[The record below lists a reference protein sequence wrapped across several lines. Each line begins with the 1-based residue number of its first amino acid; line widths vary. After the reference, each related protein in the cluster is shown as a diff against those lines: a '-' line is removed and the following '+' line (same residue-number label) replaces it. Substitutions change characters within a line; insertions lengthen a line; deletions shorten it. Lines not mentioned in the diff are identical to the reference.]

1 MEVIAKTRF
10 ARISCRKLRY
20 LRPIV
25 INQKAEFAMKILENI
40 PNKGALIIRKLIKS
54 ALSNAEQ
61 KNPEQ
66 KSWYVKN
73 LLIDEGP
80 RMKRLRAAP
89 MGRAVIIQRKLSH
102 LKVILE
108 ELPESH
114 VIKRKTHGTKGKSN
128 RT

>member
-1 MEVIAKTRF
+1 MEVIAKAKF
-10 ARISCRKLRY
+10 VRISCRKLRY

-25 INQKAEFAMKILENI
+25 INQEAEFAMKALQNV

-66 KSWYVKN
+66 KSWYIKN

-80 RMKRLRAAP
+80 RMKRLRSAP

-108 ELPESH
+108 ELPETQ
-114 VIKRKTHGTKGKSN
+114 VIKRKAHGTKGKSD